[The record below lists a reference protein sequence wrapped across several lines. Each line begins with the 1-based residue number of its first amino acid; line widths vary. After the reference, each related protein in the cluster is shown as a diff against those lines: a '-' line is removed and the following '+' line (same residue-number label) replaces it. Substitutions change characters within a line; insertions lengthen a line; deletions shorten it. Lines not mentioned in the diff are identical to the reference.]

1 MPRKR
6 ARAFSKTAAPT
17 GAGDRRRGRAP
28 RPIPSPT
35 APGFLSLYDGQ
46 SLLATYVERDGSH
59 FLFDSSGVLIGSF
72 KSRAA
77 AMRAIPAWGRS

>member
-1 MPRKR
+1 MLHL
-6 ARAFSKTAAPT
+6 STSTT
-17 GAGDRRRGRAP
+17 GRRRLAGR
-28 RPIPSPT
+28 REIPSPT
-35 APGFLSLYDGQ
+35 AAGFLSLYDGQ
-46 SLLATYVERDGSH
+46 TLLATYVERDGSH